1 MFSLYGI
8 SGQDFRGTLEQLSK
22 LPGMTASRH
31 VRGIGRE
38 GEATLSHSLQPSLT
52 SFVPTIE
59 RHPTGGH
66 SGYASAGFESA
77 IESYR
82 SMLDLDQDRDPLY
95 HAYQIMTHEVFTL
108 TQEIAAATAW
118 RGLLGQGV
126 RQAPVLDDSGGVI
139 GLVTERALLTTFNL
153 ERKQARTPL
162 THHVRDVMITPVI
175 CADPITDIRR
185 IARAMIEL
193 DLPCVPV
200 ANENHA
206 LLGLVS
212 RGDILR
218 AVIADPPLSLW
229 V

>member
-1 MFSLYGI
+1 MFSLHGL
-8 SGQDFRGTLEQLSK
+8 SGQDFRGTLEQLTQ
-22 LPGMTASRH
+22 LPGVTASRH
-31 VRGIGRE
+31 ARGIARE
-38 GEATLSHSLQPSLT
+38 GEAPLPP
-52 SFVPTIE
+52 FVAGVE
-59 RHPTGGH
+59 RHPTGGQ
-66 SGYASAGFESA
+66 GGNAAAGLDSA
-77 IESYR
+77 IENYR
-82 SMLDLDQDRDPLY
+82 ATLDLDQERDPLY
-95 HAYQIMTHEVFTL
+95 HAYQIMTREVFTL
-108 TQEIAAATAW
+108 TPEIAAATAW
-118 RGLLGQGV
+118 RVLLGQGV
-126 RQAPVLDDSGGVI
+126 RQAPVLDESGGVI

-162 THHVRDVMITPVI
+162 THHVRDVMITPVV

-193 DLPCVPV
+193 DLPCLPV
-200 ANENHA
+200 TNDSRE

>member
-1 MFSLYGI
+1 MLSLYGL
-8 SGQDFRGTLEQLSK
+8 SGQDFRGTLEQLTQ
-22 LPGMTASRH
+22 LPGVTASRH

-38 GEATLSHSLQPSLT
+38 GEAALSSPLPPL
-52 SFVPTIE
+52 VPGIE
-59 RHPTGGH
+59 RHATGGH

-77 IESYR
+77 IENYR
-82 SMLDLDQDRDPLY
+82 ATLDLDQERDPLY

-108 TQEIAAATAW
+108 LPEIAAATAW

-126 RQAPVLDDSGGVI
+126 RQAPVLDESGSVI

-153 ERKQARTPL
+153 ERRQARTPL

>member
-1 MFSLYGI
+1 MFSLYGL
-8 SGQDFRGTLEQLSK
+8 SGQDFRGTLEQLTQ
-22 LPGMTASRH
+22 LPGVTASH
-31 VRGIGRE
+31 HARGIGRD
-38 GEATLSHSLQPSLT
+38 GEAALSPSLPH
-52 SFVPTIE
+52 FVPAIE
-59 RHPTGGH
+59 RQPTGGH
-66 SGYASAGFESA
+66 SGYAAASFESA
-77 IESYR
+77 IDNYR
-82 SMLDLDQDRDPLY
+82 AMLDPDQERDPLY
-95 HAYQIMTHEVFTL
+95 HAYQIMAHEVFTL
-108 TQEIAAATAW
+108 TPEIAAATAW
-118 RGLLGQGV
+118 RELLGQGV
-126 RQAPVLDDSGGVI
+126 RQAPVLDESGRVI

-153 ERKQARTPL
+153 ERKQARTPV
-162 THHVRDVMITPVI
+162 THHIRDVMITPVI

-200 ANENHA
+200 ANENRV